1 VTGSGESQPRPHYTS
16 RAACEHAVPVPW
28 RCAFTLP
35 TQPASVRLARQT
47 AAIRLYE
54 AGLPSGSALV
64 DAALL
69 VISELVTNAVRHTA
83 GLSPSARVAM
93 TVDADRL
100 SIAVGDRDSRSVDLL
115 GGSMTGGLGVVREL
129 ATAFGGDLRVE
140 PATRGRGKAVVVWF
154 LLAESSWRIPDALP
168 AGEAPVHAV

>member
-1 VTGSGESQPRPHYTS
+1 VRESGESQPRPQYTS
-16 RAACEHAVPVPW
+16 SAAGEPAVPVPW

-35 TQPASVRLARQT
+35 TRPCSVRLARQT

-54 AGLPSGSALV
+54 AGIPSGSALV

-69 VISELVTNAVRHTA
+69 VISELFTNAVRHTV
-83 GLSPSARVAM
+83 GMSPSARVAM

-100 SIAVGDRDSRSVDLL
+100 SIAVGDRYGRSVDLL
-115 GGSMTGGLGVVREL
+115 GGSMTGGLGVVQEL
-129 ATAFGGDLRVE
+129 ATAFGGGVRVE

-168 AGEAPVHAV
+168 AGEAPVHAI